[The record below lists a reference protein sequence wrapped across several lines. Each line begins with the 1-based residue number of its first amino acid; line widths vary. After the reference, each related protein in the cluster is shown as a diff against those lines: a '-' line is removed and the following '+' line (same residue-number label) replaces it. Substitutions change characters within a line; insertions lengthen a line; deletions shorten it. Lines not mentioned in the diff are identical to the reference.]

1 MVIKHGR
8 FGKFIACSGYPEC
21 KTTKPVTLGI
31 VCPEPGCGGQLVER
45 RTRRG
50 KTFFSCTNYPN
61 CKFALWAR
69 PVSEPCPMCAAPFVT
84 ERYARGGKV
93 TRACIREECGY
104 KQEIVPTVVA

>member
-1 MVIKHGR
+1 MVIKQGR

-31 VCPEPGCGGQLVER
+31 TCPESGCGGQFVER

-50 KTFFSCTNYPN
+50 KTFFSCSNYPN

-69 PVSEPCPMCAAPFVT
+69 PVNEPCPKCGAPFLT
-84 ERYARGGKV
+84 ERYARGGRI

-104 KQEIVPTVVA
+104 KQEIAPTVVA